1 MVKPG
6 THLVKNHEAQ
16 SKTNE
21 FQCNQTVN
29 LKTDSRTLYYSML
42 KLKYIPWDCG
52 GGGGGGYCHIWAF
65 LVCAAVKGMVFKQFT
80 LG

>member
-42 KLKYIPWDCG
+42 KLNIFPGIAG
-52 GGGGGGYCHIWAF
+52 GGGGGTAKYGLFWYVP
-65 LVCAAVKGMVFKQFT
+65 L
-80 LG
+80 

>member
-29 LKTDSRTLYYSML
+29 LKTDSRTLYYSIL
-42 KLKYIPWDCG
+42 KLKYSPWVGWG
-52 GGGGGGYCHIWAF
+52 GTAIYGLYRY
-65 LVCAAVKGMVFKQFT
+65 VPP
-80 LG
+80 

>member
-6 THLVKNHEAQ
+6 THLGKNHEAQ

-52 GGGGGGYCHIWAF
+52 GTAIYGLFWYVP
-65 LVCAAVKGMVFKQFT
+65 L
-80 LG
+80 

>member
-52 GGGGGGYCHIWAF
+52 GGGYCHIWAF

>member
-52 GGGGGGYCHIWAF
+52 GGWGGGTAIYGLFWYVP
-65 LVCAAVKGMVFKQFT
+65 L
-80 LG
+80 

>member
-29 LKTDSRTLYYSML
+29 LKTDSRTLYYSIL
-42 KLKYIPWDCG
+42 KLNIFPGIAG
-52 GGGGGGYCHIWAF
+52 GGGTAIYGLFWYVP
-65 LVCAAVKGMVFKQFT
+65 L
-80 LG
+80 